1 MKAAD
6 AVQERAYAACER
18 RLSAVTNDALHQW
31 ADLARADR
39 AVVVVEQQRRGRR
52 ALGVWAANGAMVSAE
67 TDQHEGLLALAET
80 HLRLSRLRAWAAIAR
95 HQAARREEA
104 AARASPAEAALAAMA
119 EVLAAA
125 HVAAGLGLD
134 TSAPSTAPVT
144 PAPATVPATPAP
156 STPAAAAPFSA
167 GISPAFYPASGAFS
181 DAPTFEASAFG
192 EASFGQATPT
202 FDEGPAFDDAAPC
215 GEAFALGQASA
226 FGEPPAFDESAAFGQ
241 AFAFD
246 DAAPFDEAAAA
257 AALDAADAFGADASS
272 FSTIASWA
280 ARGDAATFEPV
291 PPKQPPPQPSS
302 PPPCTPPARSQS

>member
-1 MKAAD
+1 MPHG
-6 AVQERAYAACER
+6 ERACVTAFAKTSSWHGEAFLHPATARVVALREESQGLYNLMFELHSNLLMGDRGKAVLALTAAFFIALWMTGLALWWPLR
-18 RLSAVTNDALHQW
+18 WRKAFQLRL
-31 ADLARADR
+31 
-39 AVVVVEQQRRGRR
+39 RGR
-52 ALGVWAANGAMVSAE
+52 
-67 TDQHEGLLALAET
+67 GLLALAEA

-215 GEAFALGQASA
+215 GEAFAFGQASA

-241 AFAFD
+241 AFFQYID
-246 DAAPFDEAAAA
+246 YFN
-257 AALDAADAFGADASS
+257 
-272 FSTIASWA
+272 
-280 ARGDAATFEPV
+280 RM
-291 PPKQPPPQPSS
+291 
-302 PPPCTPPARSQS
+302 RSYL